1 MAAGGG
7 ILHPRMEKPHKPGG
21 VMPDVYAH
29 ITEADEATLDV
40 VAAAM
45 ELRATDPR
53 QQEILATYLARID
66 WPPVA
71 RVVEIGCGTGAIT
84 RALAARPTVSEVVG
98 VEPSPGLVKR
108 ARKLAAALPTVSFIE
123 ADGRDV
129 PLPEGSF
136 DVVVVHTVLSHVPGP
151 ERVVAEA
158 FRLLRSGGWAAFF
171 DGDYATM
178 TVARAADDPL
188 QACASAFAEH
198 YINDAWVMRRL
209 PRVAVDAGFAD
220 PVIDSHG
227 YLGVDDAPYLRSI
240 VARGAEALLA
250 SGVIARSVVA
260 ALNDETE
267 RRVTAGEFFGFIG
280 YISLIVRKPDGQAN
294 NS

>member
-1 MAAGGG
+1 
-7 ILHPRMEKPHKPGG
+7 
-21 VMPDVYAH
+21 MPDVYAH
-29 ITEADEATLDV
+29 ITDADEATLDL

-53 QQEILATYLARID
+53 QQEILATYTARID
-66 WPPVA
+66 WPQDA
-71 RVVEIGCGTGAIT
+71 RVLEIGCGTGAIT

-108 ARKLAAALPTVSFIE
+108 ARGLAATLPAISFME

-129 PLPEGSF
+129 PLPEESF

-151 ERVVAEA
+151 DRVVAEA
-158 FRLLRSGGWAAFF
+158 FRLLRPGGWAAFF

-198 YINDAWVMRRL
+198 YINDVWVMRRL
-209 PRVAVDAGFAD
+209 PRLAADIGFVD
-220 PVIDSHG
+220 PMIDSHG
-227 YLGVDDAPYLRSI
+227 YLGVEDAPYLRSI
-240 VARGAEALLA
+240 VARGADALHA
-250 SGVIARSVVA
+250 SGVIEKGVVA
-260 ALNDETE
+260 ALNEETD
-267 RRVTAGEFFGFIG
+267 RRVAAGEFFGFIG
-280 YISLIVRKPDGQAN
+280 YISLIAKRPGG
-294 NS
+294 